1 MNKVYIAMSADLV
14 TPGHVRLIQE
24 AGKLGDVIIG
34 LLTDR
39 AVAGYQRLPYMP
51 YEERKIVIENMVG
64 VK

>member
-51 YEERKIVIENMVG
+51 Y
-64 VK
+64 